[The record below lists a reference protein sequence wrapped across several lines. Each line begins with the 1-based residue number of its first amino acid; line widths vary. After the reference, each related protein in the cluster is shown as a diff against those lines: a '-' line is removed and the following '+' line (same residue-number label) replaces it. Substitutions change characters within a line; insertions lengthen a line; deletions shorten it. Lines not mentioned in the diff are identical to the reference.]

1 MRAYIKE
8 FISNEEG
15 MELLQVAIVVA
26 LAAGLITVIAY
37 LFTMVGQKIGEAG
50 EQVGNV
56 DTNTSV
62 TSNPY
67 NSTGGQQP

>member
-8 FISNEEG
+8 FISNEDG

-56 DTNTSV
+56 DTNASV

>member
-50 EQVGNV
+50 EEVGNV